1 MYFECKKHPGC
12 IWSCNCDCKNCKLY
26 DDTFYITDP
35 PQKKQKKNILLS
47 DDKQNKILQNNY
59 TDK

>member
-12 IWSCNCDCKNCKLY
+12 IWSCDCKNCKLY
-26 DDTFYITDP
+26 DDTFYITNP
-35 PQKKQKKNILLS
+35 PQKKAKKNILLS
-47 DDKQNKILQNNY
+47 NDKQNNILQNNY

>member
-35 PQKKQKKNILLS
+35 PQKKAKKEHPIE
-47 DDKQNKILQNNY
+47 
-59 TDK
+59 